1 GCLTH
6 PHIAAPVARRSAP
19 RAPRHQSEGHCF
31 QRVASL
37 FSPCY
42 LFLKKLPKS
51 LILHGNCPSLRD
63 SLPVFLENVTG
74 RYFARKNMAEH
85 PLLRCA
91 GTTVSYIVGSALFSQ
106 KV

>member
-1 GCLTH
+1 
-6 PHIAAPVARRSAP
+6 
-19 RAPRHQSEGHCF
+19 
-31 QRVASL
+31 
-37 FSPCY
+37 
-42 LFLKKLPKS
+42 
-51 LILHGNCPSLRD
+51 
-63 SLPVFLENVTG
+63 LENVTG